1 VSTGDERDIRAV
13 LDRLAG
19 ATELETVKRCITA
32 DAELYDVW
40 PPLRVGHE
48 RVHADFE
55 YFFENF
61 RDISVQLL
69 DVTIVCSE
77 ELAVARSIQDQSA
90 TVKADNRRV
99 RIVVRVTDALT
110 KRDGQWRIFHEHL
123 SVPVDILSGRAH
135 LELAL
140 ESEDHE

>member
-1 VSTGDERDIRAV
+1 MSTGDERDIRAV
-13 LDRLAG
+13 LDTLAG
-19 ATELETVKRCITA
+19 AKDLETVKGCITA

-40 PPLRVGHE
+40 PPLRVGPE

-69 DVTIVCSE
+69 DVTIVCSGD
-77 ELAVARSIQDQSA
+77 LAVARSIQDQSA

-110 KRDGQWRIFHEHL
+110 KSDGQWRIFHEHL

-140 ESEDHE
+140 ESEDPE